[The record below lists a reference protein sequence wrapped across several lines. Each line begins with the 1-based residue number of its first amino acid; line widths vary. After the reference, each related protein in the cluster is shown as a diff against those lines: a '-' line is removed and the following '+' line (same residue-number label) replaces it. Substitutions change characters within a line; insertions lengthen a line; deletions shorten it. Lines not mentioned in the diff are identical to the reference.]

1 MTNKYSYYIIVYEI
15 ILHEI
20 YRRTITITAVYCT
33 EILNYNSRSPAT
45 STPILN
51 YSTTIAIAIVNDA
64 GLPTISILSG
74 VVAAFFIIGIV
85 ATLAA
90 VLLWIKLR
98 NRKRWIFPDSKSYQ
112 CPTHCIII
120 VCLYRD

>member
-1 MTNKYSYYIIVYEI
+1 MTNKYNYNYIIVYEI

-20 YRRTITITAVYCT
+20 YRRMITITVVYCT
-33 EILNYNSRSPAT
+33 EILDYNSRSPAT

-51 YSTTIAIAIVNDA
+51 DSTTIAIANDA
-64 GLPTISILSG
+64 GLPTVSILSG

>member
-1 MTNKYSYYIIVYEI
+1 M
-15 ILHEI
+15 
-20 YRRTITITAVYCT
+20 ITITVVYCT
-33 EILNYNSRSPAT
+33 EILDYNSRSPAT

-51 YSTTIAIAIVNDA
+51 DSTTIAIANDA
-64 GLPTISILSG
+64 GLPTVSILSG

-98 NRKRWIFPDSKSYQ
+98 NRKKWDFPDSKSSQ

>member
-1 MTNKYSYYIIVYEI
+1 MII
-15 ILHEI
+15 
-20 YRRTITITAVYCT
+20 ITAVYCT
-33 EILNYNSRSPAT
+33 EILVTPQPHTNYNSRSPAT

-51 YSTTIAIAIVNDA
+51 DSTTIAIVNDT
-64 GLPTISILSG
+64 GLPTVSILSG

-85 ATLAA
+85 AILAA

-98 NRKRWIFPDSKSYQ
+98 NRNKWVFPDSKSSQ

-120 VCLYRD
+120 ACLHRD